1 MALWPFGKNKSNR
14 KQEAPEVATEVSTES
29 PEESAAAGA
38 ETPAATSA
46 TSAPDTPEADGAAA
60 AEVPAAPI
68 HDAVNGASGPFDGD
82 SVDIEE
88 FDFSDFSSGTLNLGS
103 MKVTLPKQS
112 QVQVE
117 MGEQGPKMLH
127 VVTAVGRITPVAFA
141 APRTGSQWEDASA
154 EIASGMRKEG
164 IEVKVELGPWG
175 PEVVGTN
182 QTGVIRI
189 LGVDGP
195 RWMLRMTLAAPAD
208 KAEELAVLGREVT
221 ARTFVYRGDD
231 PILAGSSL
239 PVALPTQLAQQVQ
252 EAVQKRNQQ
261 QGQKTGQPAPPPG
274 QGSAAM
280 TAEEEQQIKA
290 AREALRSQQNQSGN

>member
-1 MALWPFGKNKSNR
+1 MALWPFGKNKNNR
-14 KQEAPEVATEVSTES
+14 REEAPEVAAEVSTES
-29 PEESAAAGA
+29 PEETAADGA
-38 ETPAATSA
+38 QTPAATST
-46 TSAPDTPEADGAAA
+46 TSAPATPEAADTAA
-60 AEVPAAPI
+60 AEVPAAPV

-103 MKVTLPKQS
+103 MKVALPKES

-127 VVTAVGRITPVAFA
+127 VVTTVGRITPVAFA
-141 APRTGSQWEDASA
+141 APRTGSQWADASS

-164 IEVKVELGPWG
+164 IEVTVELGPWG

-261 QGQKTGQPAPPPG
+261 QGQKTGQPAAQPG

>member
-1 MALWPFGKNKSNR
+1 MALWPFGKNKNNR
-14 KQEAPEVATEVSTES
+14 REEAPEVAAEVSTES
-29 PEESAAAGA
+29 PEETAADGA
-38 ETPAATSA
+38 QTPAATST
-46 TSAPDTPEADGAAA
+46 TSAPATPEAADTAA
-60 AEVPAAPI
+60 AEVPAAPV

-103 MKVTLPKQS
+103 MKVALPKES

-127 VVTAVGRITPVAFA
+127 VVTTVGRITPVAFA
-141 APRTGSQWEDASA
+141 APRTGSQWADASS

-164 IEVKVELGPWG
+164 IEVTVELGPWG

-261 QGQKTGQPAPPPG
+261 QGQKAGQPAAQPG